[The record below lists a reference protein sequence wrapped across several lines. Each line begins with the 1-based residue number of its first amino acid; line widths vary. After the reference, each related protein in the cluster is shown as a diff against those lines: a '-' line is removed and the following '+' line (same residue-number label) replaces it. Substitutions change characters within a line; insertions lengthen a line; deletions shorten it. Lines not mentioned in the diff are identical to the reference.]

1 MPKTEPE
8 ATIGHNGENLT
19 DEQKQKL
26 RAHIA
31 GIRDL
36 KKEAREISS
45 DIGHAYKAAKAD
57 GFSTGALRE
66 LIKRLEMDADELALR
81 EHQIEAYRT
90 ALGPLDDTPLGQAA
104 MTREGFAEAAPA
116 H

>member
-1 MPKTEPE
+1 MSK
-8 ATIGHNGENLT
+8 
-19 DEQKQKL
+19 D
-26 RAHIA
+26 
-31 GIRDL
+31 
-36 KKEAREISS
+36 
-45 DIGHAYKAAKAD
+45 AYKAAKAD